1 MTVIIVHWKLIVRP
15 RHLLYFSGFQH
26 GVATQRVMT
35 IFGAVASRYFV
46 YTAVSYLFH
55 SSFRRGSLGDSG
67 LMFVVQKRLKTSLY
81 QQHAFRHAANSLRC
95 STSWNMVWLQ
105 TQLRKMFSF
114 CFHQHIRY
122 LKRGTEKRIF
132 ASSNLRLMTGGNL
145 AVCTNIRAVA
155 WKIAVTSSDKHHVC
169 FVNDSPAVLKKP
181 NTQGRP

>member
-1 MTVIIVHWKLIVRP
+1 MGSRP
-15 RHLLYFSGFQH
+15 RGSWPFLERSRVDTLCTQLYHICFIRVLEGGRWVIVGWCSWYKKGWKPLLC
-26 GVATQRVMT
+26 
-35 IFGAVASRYFV
+35 
-46 YTAVSYLFH
+46 
-55 SSFRRGSLGDSG
+55 
-67 LMFVVQKRLKTSLY
+67 

-155 WKIAVTSSDKHHVC
+155 WKIAVTSSDKRRVC